1 MLTAFCVLSIFSAA
15 HTISAIDDVQR
26 IEGNPFPNALIN
38 IHPFLLFFV
47 PFALALFAWRVWRA
61 DEITGFGV
69 ACIFLGVAILDAWM
83 HVIILVGV

>member
-1 MLTAFCVLSIFSAA
+1 MLTAFCVLSISAA